1 MSSAQRT
8 GPHMW
13 WLKNGVQGF
22 DLRTLPR
29 CGAKAKST
37 GQPCRREA
45 MQNGRCYF
53 HGGKSTGPRTPEG
66 REACAKARTTHG
78 RETQAARAQR
88 AAFRQVLREAQAVLK
103 AVIQSL
109 PAEGMP

>member
-1 MSSAQRT
+1 MSSEQSTAPGT
-8 GPHMW
+8 W
-13 WLKNGVQGF
+13 WLKNGVQGL

-29 CGAKAKST
+29 CSATAKST

-66 REACAKARTTHG
+66 RAACARARTTHG
-78 RETQAARAQR
+78 RDTRRARAQR
-88 AAFRQVLREAQAVLK
+88 HTRWAVLREALAGLQAVMR
-103 AVIQSL
+103 QL
-109 PAEGMP
+109 PEADAL